1 MSGLYTG
8 PIADAYMTY
17 LGRDP
22 DPEGFDYWNSVLNSQ
37 GLEKAVAGI
46 SGSPEAQGI
55 ASPSQE
61 STTEGESFD
70 MGDWPTDLFPQSSSS
85 SVQSAGLPDYAN
97 EWVKNW
103 LTQYSPQI
111 TSGMA
116 NALTESEN
124 PIALN
129 DAEKANLDYYANENL
144 RPIISNLGAKGV
156 LNSSTSQNAIA
167 KVLADLGGTSY
178 DKAMTNQQNKI
189 TNYQKA
195 MALLESI
202 LGASRVS
209 SGSSQSQSTNEWAP
223 YGDLMTYIGMMS
235 NTG

>member
-1 MSGLYTG
+1 MSDLYTG
-8 PIADAYMTY
+8 PIADAYRNY
-17 LGRDP
+17 LGREP
-22 DPEGFDYWNSVLNSQ
+22 DPGGFDYWNSVLNNQ
-37 GLEKAVAGI
+37 GLDQAISGI
-46 SGSPEAQGI
+46 SGSPEAKGLTSKE
-55 ASPSQE
+55 APAE
-61 STTEGESFD
+61 EGFD
-70 MGDWPTDLFPQSSSS
+70 MGDWPTNLFPQSSSTS
-85 SVQSAGLPDYAN
+85 TQAAGLPDYAN

-103 LTQYSPQI
+103 LTQFSPQI
-111 TSGMA
+111 TQGMA
-116 NALTESEN
+116 SSLTGMEN

-129 DAEKANLDYYANENL
+129 DAEKANLDYYAKENL
-144 RPIISNLGAKGV
+144 RPIISNLGAKGI